1 MGYEDLAFERWL
13 EGGRDKKEVDGK
25 VLINADV
32 ELDEDAMT
40 QALKDSK
47 EWQMQLDDDTENLS
61 EEWTE

>member
-13 EGGRDKKEVDGK
+13 EGGRDKKEADGK

-32 ELDEDAMT
+32 ELDEQAMLDA
-40 QALKDSK
+40 ARDAR

-61 EEWTE
+61 ADWTD